1 MRRILNG
8 DPEAIIPLFSIMYL
22 TGVLGCLVSVK
33 FGGFG
38 ILTCAHLLGFGVL
51 AASMTQYKT
60 DKGLWMLALFLFVFY
75 LGLMAMWMCGTF
87 VDFRRGKGLLFNG
100 SIAVDAFLGLSLG
113 RLMVRFLW
121 KTAKLNYL
129 ISIKSE

>member
-1 MRRILNG
+1 M
-8 DPEAIIPLFSIMYL
+8 PLVPIMYL
-22 TGVLGCLVSVK
+22 MGVLGCMVSVK
-33 FGGFG
+33 LGGFG

-87 VDFRRGKGLLFNG
+87 VDFRRGKGFVFNC
-100 SIAVDAFLGLSLG
+100 SIAVDAFFGLSLG